1 MSVNVHITS
10 SIILRLTEGWTS
22 LEEEEEEE
30 EECTENNNTF
40 EGLYPNISATAT
52 FTSSLVRNPLL
63 PSSTSWKTLKIG
75 QDYYINE
82 YRMAYKWND
91 HKGKSFWNPP
101 AHKYSMDIPLQIFM
115 FLCCTLCYRECYVKM
130 NKWNYKLGWIKNM
143 NEKPEE
149 PYRFRWVIIFRY
161 IVYTFGICTH
171 ILKYGLKIW
180 WRTIQGTFLTS
191 LL

>member
-22 LEEEEEEE
+22 LEEEEE

-75 QDYYINE
+75 QDYYINAIQDGIQ
-82 YRMAYKWND
+82 MKWSQGEIVL
-91 HKGKSFWNPP
+91 KPT
-101 AHKYSMDIPLQIFM
+101 
-115 FLCCTLCYRECYVKM
+115 CT
-130 NKWNYKLGWIKNM
+130 
-143 NEKPEE
+143 
-149 PYRFRWVIIFRY
+149 
-161 IVYTFGICTH
+161 
-171 ILKYGLKIW
+171 
-180 WRTIQGTFLTS
+180 
-191 LL
+191 